1 MHRRR
6 LAIVAALAV
15 WMHSCSGYAQTL
27 TVTPTAAKPGEP
39 IVAALTDVPA
49 INDVSLRTITWSS
62 DDATKMLAVDSGQH
76 VWATAGPHW
85 IAAKLD
91 TELRESRDI
100 LVPGPNWATDKSD
113 VKLEKLVYLVDKTS
127 VTVRAEFAVEGV
139 VPPPTV
145 PKTLAELAGDKAKAL
160 GTLYGGLAA
169 QVDTIKTVAIF
180 KTAHAKLLADQG
192 LTGHG
197 ATAAIDKRLAVVL
210 VDPLD
215 HAKLRAVLQ
224 EFVAE
229 LGSLPPPVDPT
240 VKITA
245 ATYIYEKDRGGVP
258 PAVSAALSELN
269 AAGIRATTFEEDATD
284 SDDDVPEQYQTSL
297 AAAREAGLPSLVMLA
312 GATVV
317 RVVKAPTT
325 KEQVLEAAR

>member
-139 VPPPTV
+139 IPPPTPV
-145 PKTLAELAGDKAKAL
+145 PPTPVPPTPSGKRQVVIIYETVDKTPALARLLTDTQAGAVAKYLKDRGHPSAKVLDDDILPDAL
-160 GTLYGGLAA
+160 
-169 QVDTIKTVAIF
+169 KS
-180 KTAHAKLLADQG
+180 KLGNLPPLPAMIVMDASTGAVTLADQ
-192 LTGHG
+192 LP
-197 ATAAIDKRLAVVL
+197 AT
-210 VDPLD
+210 
-215 HAKLRAVLQ
+215 
-224 EFVAE
+224 
-229 LGSLPPPVDPT
+229 
-240 VKITA
+240 
-245 ATYIYEKDRGGVP
+245 
-258 PAVSAALSELN
+258 SAAVTELIKR
-269 AAGIRATTFEEDATD
+269 AG
-284 SDDDVPEQYQTSL
+284 
-297 AAAREAGLPSLVMLA
+297 G
-312 GATVV
+312 
-317 RVVKAPTT
+317 
-325 KEQVLEAAR
+325 